1 VPVNAPT
8 RRANSSGDHQAS
20 MIAAAVA
27 ATPLRRV
34 SQPDDVA
41 GVVALLAS
49 DMARQVTGVYLSV
62 DGGRSMS

>member
-1 VPVNAPT
+1 
-8 RRANSSGDHQAS
+8 
-20 MIAAAVA
+20 MIAATVA

-34 SQPDDVA
+34 PQPDDVA

>member
-1 VPVNAPT
+1 
-8 RRANSSGDHQAS
+8 

-34 SQPDDVA
+34 SQPDDDVA
-41 GVVALLAS
+41 GVIALLAS